1 MKLQHL
7 LVILGITLTS
17 TACSNWIYRI
27 DVPQGNFLDQ
37 RDVEK
42 LRVGMTKEQVIYVLG
57 NPVVQDSFDDD
68 TWYYVYDM
76 KRGMKKRGEDF
87 GSQAVLAR
95 YQEWRRFD
103 ATALAL
109 TMDAF
114 NKLFSNDDY
123 LLRKFR
129 TIGMGVVDLLPNAKR
144 TFIREAAG
152 VRGNL
157 PYLMR

>member
-37 RDVEK
+37 RDVDK

-87 GSQAVLAR
+87 QKQMIINFVDNKVTTVEGDFELS
-95 YQEWRRFD
+95 ED
-103 ATALAL
+103 
-109 TMDAF
+109 F
-114 NKLFSNDDY
+114 NTPLDN
-123 LLRKFR
+123 
-129 TIGMGVVDLLPNAKR
+129 
-144 TFIREAAG
+144 
-152 VRGNL
+152 
-157 PYLMR
+157 

>member
-1 MKLQHL
+1 MKLHHL

-87 GSQAVLAR
+87 QKQMVINFVDDKVTTVEGDFELSEDFNTPLDNQ
-95 YQEWRRFD
+95 YHFKSSH
-103 ATALAL
+103 LAL
-109 TMDAF
+109 LFYLTFKINLFVELALRIA
-114 NKLFSNDDY
+114 KRFSNG
-123 LLRKFR
+123 
-129 TIGMGVVDLLPNAKR
+129 T
-144 TFIREAAG
+144 
-152 VRGNL
+152 
-157 PYLMR
+157 

>member
-42 LRVGMTKEQVIYVLG
+42 LTKEQVIYVLG

-87 GSQAVLAR
+87 QKQMVINFVDNKVTTVEGDFELS
-95 YQEWRRFD
+95 ED
-103 ATALAL
+103 
-109 TMDAF
+109 F
-114 NKLFSNDDY
+114 NTPLDN
-123 LLRKFR
+123 
-129 TIGMGVVDLLPNAKR
+129 
-144 TFIREAAG
+144 
-152 VRGNL
+152 
-157 PYLMR
+157 

>member
-1 MKLQHL
+1 MKLHHL

-87 GSQAVLAR
+87 QKQMVINFVDGKVTTVEGDFELS
-95 YQEWRRFD
+95 ED
-103 ATALAL
+103 
-109 TMDAF
+109 F
-114 NKLFSNDDY
+114 NTPLDN
-123 LLRKFR
+123 
-129 TIGMGVVDLLPNAKR
+129 
-144 TFIREAAG
+144 
-152 VRGNL
+152 
-157 PYLMR
+157 